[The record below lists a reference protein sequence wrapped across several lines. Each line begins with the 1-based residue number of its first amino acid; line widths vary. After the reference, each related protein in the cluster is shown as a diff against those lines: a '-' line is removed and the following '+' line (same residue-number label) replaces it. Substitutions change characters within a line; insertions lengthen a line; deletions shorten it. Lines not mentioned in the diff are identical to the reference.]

1 MKKHMYVTWRN
12 FVFMVGFIQT
22 IWSSYLTGKLFIE
35 ILGLIYISG
44 GTAEKSWFTFSGLKN
59 DYQPETFSLR
69 HLIEGKMFPCRYIKI
84 VPIQS
89 WGPSFNF
96 SIWYVELA
104 GSNDWELVKPCIQW
118 YNAYRE
124 KEAIRL
130 CLKHLRQNQ
139 CLEAFE
145 CLQKRTK
152 VHLEDTVLSQLH
164 WVFILLCNIYN
175 P

>member
-1 MKKHMYVTWRN
+1 
-12 FVFMVGFIQT
+12 MVDFIQI
-22 IWSSYLTGKLFIE
+22 IWFSCWTGNCFGEIFAAVNVHCHRVAKL
-35 ILGLIYISG
+35 L
-44 GTAEKSWFTFSGLKN
+44 FTFSGLKN

-104 GSNDWELVKPCIQW
+104 GSNEWELVKPCIQW

-164 WVFILLCNIYN
+164 WVISL
-175 P
+175 